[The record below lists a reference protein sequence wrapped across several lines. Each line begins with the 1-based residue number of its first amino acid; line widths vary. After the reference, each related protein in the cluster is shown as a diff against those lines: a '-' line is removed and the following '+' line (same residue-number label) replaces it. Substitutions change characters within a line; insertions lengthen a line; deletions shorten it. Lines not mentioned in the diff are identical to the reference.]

1 MRPPSCL
8 ISGTHL
14 RLRKVF
20 ADANRDEWHCCNTGV
35 LLHETYLITRRHS
48 MVLEQRDPV
57 SVDALPLEWHLVA
70 TGAADHLTHSRLI
83 SQTRV
88 EAGRKIRVAPVS
100 CSTGVETTEE
110 NEGLWAR
117 SSPVGTR

>member
-14 RLRKVF
+14 RLREVF

-48 MVLEQRDPV
+48 MVLEERDPV
-57 SVDALPLEWHLVA
+57 HTKNSVLLETIDVA
-70 TGAADHLTHSRLI
+70 
-83 SQTRV
+83 
-88 EAGRKIRVAPVS
+88 
-100 CSTGVETTEE
+100 GV
-110 NEGLWAR
+110 G
-117 SSPVGTR
+117 G